1 MKNIA
6 FTLLM
11 MCLTFT
17 INAQVRVK
25 GTLINDNPAVKEI
38 HFLVH
43 DGIALTTI
51 LTDKFQDKTL
61 DFDISKH
68 VDLSFTKVLT
78 NIYQQKENRVTFE
91 FELEELETGFYFIGT
106 DPNNVKSLIL
116 GPEKVVTITGNL
128 SNLNGAMVTSP
139 INAEFVNIYRQIQGL
154 EGRFNQQANAIR
166 AARGNAALIKAA
178 EEEMAKID
186 ADRKQ
191 LLTETTIKNAF
202 LGNFVGLNTYYSYQN
217 NKKNYNNEIEYFGN
231 EYFGNINLADPHFNR
246 IPFLYDKVRQYT
258 QALTTVGQPNQVQQA
273 FSDRLLS
280 QVPRGTRAHKAVLAG
295 IMNGYIQGKNTM
307 LFAKYGEEYLN
318 LYGNQN
324 PNIAQTLTQQ
334 LSQVK
339 AEVEHAQRT
348 AIGSVAPDFSQ
359 NQVDGTPMNLS
370 DLRGKVVLVDFWASW
385 CGPCRRANP
394 EVVALYNKYKADNFE
409 ILGVSLDRNRGA
421 WEKAIETDQ
430 LTWYHV
436 SDLKG
441 WQNAVAKLYG
451 VRSVPQTFL
460 LDANGKIIAHN
471 LKGPALEA
479 AIRKALGK

>member
-11 MCLTFT
+11 MCLTF
-17 INAQVRVK
+17 IVHAQVMVK

-43 DGIALTTI
+43 DGIALTKI
-51 LTDKFQDKTL
+51 LTDTFQ
-61 DFDISKH
+61 
-68 VDLSFTKVLT
+68 
-78 NIYQQKENRVTFE
+78 ENDNAVAFQ
-91 FELEELETGFYFIGT
+91 FELDSVETGFYFIGT

-116 GPEKVVTITGNL
+116 GPESVVTISGNL
-128 SNLNGAMVTSP
+128 SNLNAAAVTSP
-139 INAEFVNIYRQIQGL
+139 INAEFMAIYRQIQVL

-166 AARGNAALIKAA
+166 TARGNAALIKAA

-217 NKKNYNNEIEYFGN
+217 NKKTYNNEIEYFGN
-231 EYFGNINLADPHFNR
+231 EYFSNVNLADPHFSR

-258 QALTTVGQPNQVQQA
+258 QTLSSVGQPNQVQQA
-273 FSDRLLS
+273 FSNRLLS
-280 QVPRGTRAHKAVLAG
+280 QVPLGTRTHKAVLAG
-295 IMNGYIQGKNTM
+295 IMNGYIQGKNTV
-307 LFAKYGEEYLN
+307 LFAKYGEEYLK

-324 PNIAQTLTQQ
+324 PNIAQTLIQQ
-334 LSQVK
+334 LTQVK
-339 AEVEHAQRT
+339 AEVEKAEST
-348 AIGSVAPDFSQ
+348 AIGKVAPDFSQ
-359 NQVDGTPMNLS
+359 NQVDGTPLNLS

-394 EVVALYNKYKADNFE
+394 EVVALYNKYKDDNFE
-409 ILGVSLDRNRGA
+409 ILGVSLDKNKGA
-421 WEKAIETDQ
+421 WEKAIEMDK

-460 LDANGKIIAHN
+460 LDADGKIIAHN

-479 AIRKALGK
+479 AIRQALGK